1 MATTPLSQAVLA
13 GMDPNIYR
21 PLSDISQG
29 DALTQQGM
37 DSSPT
42 SKWGAI
48 GRLAQAL
55 SGGYISNSAT
65 SDLAKAL
72 TGNKAAAREREN
84 SMLASLGPQ
93 PEAAPPIAPPAP
105 TARPPMGPPAAGAP
119 PQTVPVGDVTA
130 PSAAARSPVQSS
142 PKVWGDA
149 EAEAAGLYDPK
160 PGAAQPPTE
169 NVPVKLQP
177 DVPQKPAGAGLSA
190 AAPKRAAPDP
200 RKLLDIIDDPNSSD
214 GAKAIAQNILKEHL
228 SPKPDAWSNAG
239 EGYILNSRTGE
250 MKKGRAVDN
259 SPAGFEQNP
268 DGSGVRPIAG
278 GPASMEYIR
287 QKGETMGAHLDET
300 TVTDMAKQYLAGDR
314 TVLQNLG
321 RGAQGA
327 ENVVKLRQEISKQAR
342 DAGLDPKDI
351 VNGFNEQAG
360 ALAGQRSIGT
370 RAANISL
377 AANEANNMIP
387 IALEASEKLPR
398 TQYMPWNQMVQAY
411 QKGNSSPELASFV
424 AATNSL
430 VNSYVRAVSPS
441 GVPTDSMRQ
450 HAYDMLNAA
459 QGPEA
464 YKAVVVTMQ
473 KEMQAA
479 LQAPSQVREELR
491 RGNAPA
497 AAAPTQAAPS
507 GAPAAPAPPAGPT
520 EGSIAVNPTTKE
532 QLIFRGGKWVPLS

>member
-1 MATTPLSQAVLA
+1 MAITPLSQAVMA

-21 PLSDISQG
+21 PLQDIQRG
-29 DALTQQGM
+29 DALSEAGM
-37 DSSPT
+37 DGSPT

-55 SGGYISNSAT
+55 SGSYITNSAT
-65 SDLAKAL
+65 SDLAKAI
-72 TGNKAAAREREN
+72 TGNKSAAREREDA
-84 SMLASLGPQ
+84 MLAGLGQQPSTAPQ
-93 PEAAPPIAPPAP
+93 PPLAPP
-105 TARPPMGPPAAGAP
+105 TTGAP
-119 PQTVPVGDVTA
+119 LQSAPVGDVSA
-130 PSAAARSPVQSS
+130 PSTAARAPVQPSS
-142 PKVWGDA
+142 KVWGDA
-149 EAEAAGLYDPK
+149 EAEAAGLYEPK
-160 PGAAQPPTE
+160 PSP
-169 NVPVKLQP
+169 
-177 DVPQKPAGAGLSA
+177 
-190 AAPKRAAPDP
+190 AAPRKTGPDP

-214 GAKAIAQNILKEHL
+214 GAKAIAQGILKDRL
-228 SPKPDAWSNAG
+228 TPKPDAWTNAG

-250 MKKGRAVDN
+250 IKKGRPVDN
-259 SPAGFEQNP
+259 APAGFEQNP
-268 DGSGVRPIAG
+268 DGSGLRPIAG
-278 GPASMEYIR
+278 GPASVEYL
-287 QKGETMGAHLDET
+287 KSKMDAVGSHLDEQ
-300 TVTDMAKQYLAGDR
+300 TVGDMAKQYLAGDR

-342 DAGLDPKDI
+342 EAGLDPKDI
-351 VNGFNEQAG
+351 VNSFNEQAG
-360 ALAGQRSIGT
+360 ALSGQRAIGT

-441 GVPTDSMRQ
+441 GVPTDAMRQ

-491 RGNAPA
+491 KGNAAPVA
-497 AAAPTQAAPS
+497 ALPPQAAPTS
-507 GAPAAPAPPAGPT
+507 GASAPPAGPV
-520 EGSIAVNPTTKE
+520 EGTIAVNPTTKE
-532 QLIFRGGKWVPLS
+532 QLIYRAGKWVPIT